1 MSKGGEKMARLCP
14 LFSGSSGN
22 SYYLESAGS
31 GVLIDCGRSAK
42 QLEGV
47 LRDNNIS
54 VDRIRA
60 IFITHEH
67 TDHVSALRV
76 FSTRYK
82 IPVYASG
89 GTVAALKQ
97 NSVINDKVD
106 IHTITP
112 DGIELENMSVRTFR
126 ISHDCAEGCGYYFE
140 TQDGRRT
147 AFATDTGIITPEIK
161 SALTGCD
168 TVVLESNHDVGML
181 RYGAY
186 PYILKK
192 RILSDR
198 GHLSN
203 DVCAQTCAELV
214 GSGTTRLLLA
224 HLSRENNVPVLAK
237 QTALCELKQKGMKMN
252 VDFMLSVVPEVS
264 SGEAVIY

>member
-147 AFATDTGIITPEIK
+147 AFATDTGIIIPEIK

-181 RYGAY
+181 TNGGY
-186 PYILKK
+186 PYPLKL
-192 RILSDR
+192 RILSEL

-203 DVCAQTCAELV
+203 ETCAKAGAEFIKS
-214 GSGTTRLLLA
+214 GSTRIVLA
-224 HLSRENNVPVLAK
+224 HLSQRNNIPILAEQASVCTFTENKMKRDIDYKLYVADV
-237 QTALCELKQKGMKMN
+237 KG
-252 VDFMLSVVPEVS
+252 SRPI
-264 SGEAVIY
+264 IY